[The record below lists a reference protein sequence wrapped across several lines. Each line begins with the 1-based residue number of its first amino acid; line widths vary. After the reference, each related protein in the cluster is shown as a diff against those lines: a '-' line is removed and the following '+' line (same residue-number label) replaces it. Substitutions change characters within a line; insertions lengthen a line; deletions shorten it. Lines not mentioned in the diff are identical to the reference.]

1 MNRLTSYRNRGGLA
15 FVSLLIVASSARS
28 MRADDAI
35 PIEPRDEQPP
45 RIQRL
50 EIVDAPDPIG
60 NGITLRTKSGGSLN
74 APTYSPNA
82 VPESPE
88 VAVDPASGRAVVGWL
103 ERAGDTYDFVA
114 ASANSSGWGAPCRVA
129 ESGVALSAP
138 AVVFLP
144 DGRLTVVYVVASGT
158 ESRAFVRIA
167 APPEWRFSPPEPVSP
182 AGEVVTH
189 AHATVHEGQLHVV
202 YARRDGPA
210 TSIVHATPSAS
221 GFDLEVVAVTSFAGA
236 TLPQIHSHAGRLW
249 IDWVDAE
256 APTGAGELAWK
267 RQGAGG
273 AWEPTRYET
282 TTSPFQ
288 RDYHARPGI
297 RLQAI
302 AP

>member
-1 MNRLTSYRNRGGLA
+1 MSC
-15 FVSLLIVASSARS
+15 LLIASSAGS
-28 MRADDAI
+28 TRADDAI
-35 PIEPRDEQPP
+35 PIEPLDPEPP

-60 NGITLRTKSGGSLN
+60 NGITLRTKSGGSPN

-82 VPESPE
+82 VPESPD
-88 VAVDPASGRAVVGWL
+88 VAVDPASGRAVAGWL
-103 ERAGDTYDFVA
+103 ERAGGTYDFVA

-129 ESGVALSAP
+129 GTGVAASAP
-138 AVVFLP
+138 AVLFLP
-144 DGRLTVVYVVASGT
+144 DGRLAVVYVVASET

-167 APPEWRFSPPEPVSP
+167 SAPEWRFSPPEPVSP
-182 AGEVVTH
+182 SGEVVTH
-189 AHATVHEGQLHVV
+189 AHATVHEGQLLVV

-210 TSIVHATPSAS
+210 TSIVQATPSAS
-221 GFDLEVVAVTSFAGA
+221 GFDLEVVAVSSFAGS
-236 TLPQIHSHAGRLW
+236 TQPQIHSHAGRLW

-267 RQGAGG
+267 RRGAGG
-273 AWEPTRYET
+273 VWETTRYEAT
-282 TTSPFQ
+282 ASPFQ
-288 RDYHARPGI
+288 RDYHVRPGV